1 MEGFM
6 DQCFLRKERR
16 VSVLEVL
23 IVAGMLAMCF
33 AGCSSSYVP
42 TEDEKAAHE
51 LRLNDNFHRMNI
63 PAGVRGARYP
73 HNFLP

>member
-1 MEGFM
+1 M
-6 DQCFLRKERR
+6 DQSFLMRERR
-16 VSVLEVL
+16 VSLLEAL

-42 TEDEKAAHE
+42 SPEAKAVHE
-51 LRLNDNFHRMNI
+51 LRLNDNFHRMNG
-63 PAGVRGARYP
+63 PAGVRGAGYP